1 MKKTLIYLGF
11 YSKRDVLLLV
21 NVYFRKD
28 SPTSF
33 KLHLLHYLST
43 PGYSVEAMKKFSGL
57 DQS

>member
-11 YSKRDVLLLV
+11 YLKRDVLLLV

-43 PGYSVEAMKKFSGL
+43 LGYSLEAMKKFSGL
-57 DQS
+57 D